1 MSPYLASPLG
11 TMSPYAHAAAHTRP
25 SSASHPTFC
34 SHPSHTYPPGTGL
47 TPMIPRI
54 FYKESQLGYA
64 SHSHRHTA
72 PTPQMLQ
79 DPRGTPI
86 APITRIASTL
96 ASTVRITPQI
106 DFASMADASF
116 LTVNKPAP
124 LRTLVGEA
132 MMGFALEVM
141 ATDATGAF
149 RFNTQTANVRI
160 AINAKLGDVGSDP
173 LPTDMIKCTF
183 VNKVAKTLDGYLVGG
198 MGKGFFQMS
207 APVSLVKVIVE
218 TPLPDFVVRDAA
230 TDTRFKLSPKSL
242 DMASFAVNTFSAS
255 TNYFHFTAT
264 HELQFMPETQLRA
277 LIANHCTRGGLVL
290 DSMEATGKS
299 SESGLTDDTYRCTF
313 HVNAQTFWIS
323 GLWQLK
329 KIYFSNGTNN
339 VPLRISQEFCA
350 DKGICRDCFLI
361 GLDSRGRPARQV
373 QGATE
378 ASYCSCP
385 ATKRA
390 GSGLTLA
397 DRQRAQSTF
406 REREKKRARESD
418 DAFFD

>member
-1 MSPYLASPLG
+1 MPTA
-11 TMSPYAHAAAHTRP
+11 RIV
-25 SSASHPTFC
+25 SA
-34 SHPSHTYPPGTGL
+34 L
-47 TPMIPRI
+47 
-54 FYKESQLGYA
+54 
-64 SHSHRHTA
+64 A
-72 PTPQMLQ
+72 PT
-79 DPRGTPI
+79 
-86 APITRIASTL
+86 
-96 ASTVRITPQI
+96 VRVTPQI

-116 LTVNKPAP
+116 LTTHPPGPV
-124 LRTLVGEA
+124 RTLIGEA
-132 MMGFALEVM
+132 KLGFALDVT
-141 ATDATGAF
+141 AANATGAF

-160 AINAKLGDVGSDP
+160 AINAKLGDVGGVP
-173 LPTDMIKCTF
+173 LPTDLIKCTF
-183 VNKVAKTLDGYLVGG
+183 INKVAKTLDGDSIGAF
-198 MGKGFFQMS
+198 GKGFFQMS

-218 TPLPDFVVRDAA
+218 TPLADFVVRDAA

-264 HELQFMPETQLRA
+264 HELQLMSETQLRS
-277 LIANHCTRGGLVL
+277 LIANHCARGGLVL

-313 HVNAQTFWIS
+313 HVNAQTFYI
-323 GLWQLK
+323 GNLYHLK

-339 VPLRISQEFCA
+339 VPLRISQEFCV

-378 ASYCSCP
+378 ASYCSCSS
-385 ATKRA
+385 TKRA
-390 GSGLTLA
+390 GSGLSLA
-397 DRQRAQSTF
+397 DRQRAQAAF